1 MGYGIV
7 IYPFRPLS
15 EAEFMPNVGA
25 NGRPTSK
32 KDPAYSTFN
41 VGRGT
46 EVAAQQLSLD
56 LGDEVYVFEQADG
69 WYRGYIVTSVTP
81 PVILSTSSSSTSHGP
96 TMKIATEVKGLME
109 PKVYVGIFP
118 ANYVSVKEYVSDAL
132 GVLMNGDED
141 GEDSYSGN
149 DSERSSFVSQA
160 SSKQRLDA
168 PAIPSRD
175 MLSPTSPSFTRGA
188 YRLSD
193 SLPKPRRKLSTK
205 SRKSDKNPASKHTSK
220 AAVAPGQ
227 RPPPLPA
234 LKVGD
239 DTEAGFDE
247 PLVDE
252 ISAALR
258 EWHGLLFG
266 TFLQKRYTLFQEMS
280 DVILK
285 LERARRDLLSGL
297 LTKSETV
304 HLRREI
310 VTMLNVGNKMLP
322 GSAFKTSLI

>member
-1 MGYGIV
+1 
-7 IYPFRPLS
+7 
-15 EAEFMPNVGA
+15 MPNLGA

-32 KDPAYSTFN
+32 RDPAYSTFN
-41 VGRGT
+41 LGRGT
-46 EVAAQQLSLD
+46 EIAAQQLSLD

-69 WYRGYIVTSVTP
+69 WYRGYVVTSVTP
-81 PVILSTSSSSTSHGP
+81 PVTLSTSSSSSSHGP

-132 GVLMNGDED
+132 GVLTNGDED
-141 GEDSYSGN
+141 DEENYSGN
-149 DSERSSFVSQA
+149 VSERSSYVSQSSTKPRLEYA
-160 SSKQRLDA
+160 S
-168 PAIPSRD
+168 PSNSQ
-175 MLSPTSPSFTRGA
+175 LKPSPTSPSFGRPSS
-188 YRLSD
+188 YRDTLQ
-193 SLPKPRRKLSTK
+193 KPRRKSNS
-205 SRKSDKNPASKHTSK
+205 SRKPDKGALSKPAKSGSG
-220 AAVAPGQ
+220 PGQ

-266 TFLQKRYTLFQEMS
+266 IFLSKKYTLFRELS
-280 DVILK
+280 TVILK

-297 LTKSETV
+297 LTKSETIQ
-304 HLRREI
+304 LRREI
-310 VTMLNVGNKMLP
+310 VAMLNVGNKLVP
-322 GSAFKTSLI
+322 GNPIET